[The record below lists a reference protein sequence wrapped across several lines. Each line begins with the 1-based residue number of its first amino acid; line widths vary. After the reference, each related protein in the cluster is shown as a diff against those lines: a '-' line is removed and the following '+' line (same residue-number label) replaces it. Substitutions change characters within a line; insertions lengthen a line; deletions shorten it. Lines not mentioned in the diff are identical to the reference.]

1 MPKGHSEKARKKAE
15 TKMMP
20 LKAARVARAN
30 RKINNNNDEKDKETS
45 ASASLGLESGEKV
58 DNHGDSMITQKRV
71 SKPKKVL

>member
-1 MPKGHSEKARKKAE
+1 
-15 TKMMP
+15 MMP
-20 LKAARVARAN
+20 LKAARVAHAH

-71 SKPKKVL
+71 SKPTKVSSDKMN